1 MLAILICFMFV
12 FDMNTVK
19 ANLLKRKSL
28 NWVSQDTQYKEMEV
42 LVQFYCSF
50 ITFVLRKDEQA
61 QNRKAVQGVKSF
73 PSNEGGGLFSND
85 QSQVLATK
93 KLSTLLRRKDNFV
106 IEDNK

>member
-1 MLAILICFMFV
+1 
-12 FDMNTVK
+12 
-19 ANLLKRKSL
+19 
-28 NWVSQDTQYKEMEV
+28 MEV

-73 PSNEGGGLFSND
+73 LSNESRGLFSND
-85 QSQVLATK
+85 QSQVLAIK